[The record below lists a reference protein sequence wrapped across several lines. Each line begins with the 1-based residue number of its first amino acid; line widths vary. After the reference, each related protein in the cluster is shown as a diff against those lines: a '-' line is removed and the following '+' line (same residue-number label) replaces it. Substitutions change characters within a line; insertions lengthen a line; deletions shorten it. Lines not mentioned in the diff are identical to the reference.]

1 VKEKKMFRKLTE
13 VWATPRVEELAAF
26 ELREA
31 QKSLL
36 ESQSNLEYSTA
47 MVDYHAKRV
56 SRLTTFLRVENDRV

>member
-1 VKEKKMFRKLTE
+1 MFRKLIE
-13 VWATPRVEELAAF
+13 VWETPRVEDLAAS

-31 QKSLL
+31 QRSLL
-36 ESQSNLEYSTA
+36 EAQSSLEYSTA